1 MDLKDFFE
9 KCGLS
14 VYNCAMHDVQ
24 YQLYHKSKLTI
35 GIHDVTRYGTLAAK
49 VMLYI
54 RANCD
59 SLCKMYAEPS
69 WGVSLHAL
77 NIYDK
82 RCPSATTK
90 FYQKKL
96 RSKLLNLR
104 L

>member
-1 MDLKDFFE
+1 
-9 KCGLS
+9 
-14 VYNCAMHDVQ
+14 MHDVQ

-35 GIHDVTRYGTLAAK
+35 GIHNITHYGTLAAE

-90 FYQKKL
+90 FYQKKIKIETIE
-96 RSKLLNLR
+96 STALNR
-104 L
+104 VYATASYDH